1 MFSFPKIKK
10 KKVQLILMYG
20 EWDLGVD
27 TVGNVLR
34 HFGESVHSLEW
45 TVCPTLM

>member
-1 MFSFPKIKK
+1 MFSFQ

-27 TVGNVLR
+27 TVGNVPQ
-34 HFGESVHSLEW
+34 HFGESVHSLER